1 MPPDVASGV
10 AVDDLLRRARWPV
23 LRRLGFHPG
32 GDERSAF
39 RGTGLE
45 YSDVREYQAGD
56 DPRTIEW
63 NITARSDR
71 PYVRESL
78 PDRGLDAWLLF
89 DVSRSLD
96 WGTARCLKRQLA
108 VEFSA
113 VVGQLLIGRGNRVGA
128 LFFDERVRS
137 IVPPSAGRTALLQLI
152 ARMSRAADGSQ
163 SPSQSGGGQDGGDGS
178 QSSSPS
184 GGVQGGGS
192 TAQQFPSPY
201 GGGQGGGQTDLGRA
215 LTEAG
220 RLIRRPSLIVIL
232 SDFMTP
238 GGWQQPLS
246 ALALRHEVIAA
257 WITDPREREIPDVG
271 VVTFEDPESGRQILV
286 DTRSAPLRARFQD
299 AAQAQRATIRADL
312 LRARTA
318 VAELSTAAELVPQLI
333 AFIKQREAQ
342 RGRRLAT
349 ATA

>member
-1 MPPDVASGV
+1 MPPDIAGGI

-32 GDERSAF
+32 GDERSSF

-78 PDRGLDAWLLF
+78 PDRGLDAWLLI

-108 VEFSA
+108 LEFAA

-128 LFFDERVRS
+128 LLFDERVRA
-137 IVPPSAGRTALLQLI
+137 IIPPSAGRTALLQLI
-152 ARMSRAADGSQ
+152 ARISRAAEQPADGS
-163 SPSQSGGGQDGGDGS
+163 
-178 QSSSPS
+178 
-184 GGVQGGGS
+184 
-192 TAQQFPSPY
+192 
-201 GGGQGGGQTDLGRA
+201 TDLGRA

-220 RLIRRPSLIVIL
+220 RLIRRPSLMVIL
-232 SDFMTP
+232 TDFMTP

-246 ALALRHEVIAA
+246 ALAIRHEVIAA
-257 WITDPREREIPDVG
+257 WVTDPRERDIPDVG
-271 VVTFEDPESGRQILV
+271 VVTFEDPESGQQILV
-286 DTRSAPLRARFQD
+286 DTRSAPLRARFEE
-299 AAQAQRATIRADL
+299 AANAQRATIRADL
-312 LRARTA
+312 IRARTA
-318 VAELSTAAELVPQLI
+318 VAELSTAAEVVPQLV

-342 RGRRLAT
+342 RGRRLAP

>member
-1 MPPDVASGV
+1 LPPDVVTGGI
-10 AVDDLLRRARWPV
+10 AVDQLLRRSRWPV

-32 GDERSAF
+32 GDERSSF
-39 RGTGLE
+39 RGAGLE

-78 PDRGLDAWLLF
+78 PDRGLDAWLLV
-89 DVSRSLD
+89 DTTRSLD

-108 VEFSA
+108 LEFSA

-128 LFFDERVRS
+128 LLFDDRVRS
-137 IVPPSAGRTALLQLI
+137 IIPPSAGRTALLQLI
-152 ARMSRAADGSQ
+152 ARMERATDGQ
-163 SPSQSGGGQDGGDGS
+163 EFPSLVGGGHGPQFPATSGGANVVRVAG
-178 QSSSPS
+178 
-184 GGVQGGGS
+184 
-192 TAQQFPSPY
+192 FPAWA
-201 GGGQGGGQTDLGRA
+201 GQGGGPTDLGQA

-220 RLIRRPSLIVIL
+220 RLIHRPSMMVLI

-238 GGWQQPLS
+238 GGWQQPLT
-246 ALALRHEVIAA
+246 ALAIRHEVIAA

-271 VVTFEDPESGRQILV
+271 VVTFEDPESGEQILV
-286 DTRSAPLRARFQD
+286 DTRSAHLRARFQEAA
-299 AAQAQRATIRADL
+299 AAQRETILADL
-312 LRARTA
+312 LRARA
-318 VAELSTAAELVPQLI
+318 AIAELSTAAEVVPQLV

-342 RGRRLAT
+342 RGRRLAP
-349 ATA
+349 ATV

>member
-1 MPPDVASGV
+1 LPPDIASGI

-32 GDERSAF
+32 GDERSSF

-78 PDRGLDAWLLF
+78 PDRGLDAWLLI

-108 VEFSA
+108 LEFSA
-113 VVGQLLIGRGNRVGA
+113 LVGQLLIGRGNRVGA
-128 LFFDERVRS
+128 LLFDERVRS
-137 IVPPSAGRTALLQLI
+137 ITPPSAGRTALLQLI
-152 ARMSRAADGSQ
+152 ARISRAADGSQ
-163 SPSQSGGGQDGGDGS
+163 LPSTS
-178 QSSSPS
+178 
-184 GGVQGGGS
+184 
-192 TAQQFPSPY
+192 A
-201 GGGQGGGQTDLGRA
+201 GGQGGGQTDLGRA

-246 ALALRHEVIAA
+246 ALGLRHEVIAA
-257 WITDPREREIPDVG
+257 WITDPREHEIPDVG

-286 DTRSAPLRARFQD
+286 DTRSASLRARFQEV
-299 AAQAQRATIRADL
+299 ANAQRATIRADL
-312 LRARTA
+312 VRARTA
-318 VAELSTAAELVPQLI
+318 VAELSTAAEVVPQLV

-342 RGRRLAT
+342 RGRRLAPVT
-349 ATA
+349 A

>member
-1 MPPDVASGV
+1 LPPDVVTGGV
-10 AVDDLLRRARWPV
+10 AVDQLLRRSRWPV

-32 GDERSAF
+32 GDERSSL
-39 RGTGLE
+39 RGAGLE

-78 PDRGLDAWLLF
+78 PDRGLDAWLLV
-89 DVSRSLD
+89 DITRSLD

-108 VEFSA
+108 LEFSA

-128 LFFDERVRS
+128 LFFDDRVRS
-137 IVPPSAGRTALLQLI
+137 IIPPSAGRTALLQLI
-152 ARMSRAADGSQ
+152 ARMERAAETPAEG
-163 SPSQSGGGQDGGDGS
+163 P
-178 QSSSPS
+178 
-184 GGVQGGGS
+184 
-192 TAQQFPSPY
+192 
-201 GGGQGGGQTDLGRA
+201 TDLGRA

-220 RLIRRPSLIVIL
+220 RLIRRPSMMVLI

-238 GGWQQPLS
+238 GGWQKPLS
-246 ALALRHEVIAA
+246 ALAIRHEVVAA
-257 WITDPREREIPDVG
+257 WITDPRERQIPDVG
-271 VVTFEDPESGRQILV
+271 VVTFEDPESGEQILV
-286 DTRSAPLRARFQD
+286 DTRSAHLRARFQE
-299 AAQAQRATIRADL
+299 AAAGQRETIRADL

-318 VAELSTAAELVPQLI
+318 IAELSTEAEVVPQLV

-342 RGRRLAT
+342 RGHRVARAS
-349 ATA
+349 A

>member
-1 MPPDVASGV
+1 MPRRSSSACSSDSRRLASTLGTGLPPDVIAGGL
-10 AVDDLLRRARWPV
+10 AVDQLLRRSRWPV

-32 GDERSAF
+32 GDERSSW
-39 RGTGLE
+39 RGAGLE

-78 PDRGLDAWLLF
+78 PDRGLDAWLLV
-89 DVSRSLD
+89 DITRSLD

-108 VEFSA
+108 LEFSA

-128 LFFDERVRS
+128 LLFDDRVRS
-137 IVPPSAGRTALLQLI
+137 IIPPSAGRTALLQLI
-152 ARMSRAADGSQ
+152 ARMERATETPA
-163 SPSQSGGGQDGGDGS
+163 GGPNDR
-178 QSSSPS
+178 
-184 GGVQGGGS
+184 
-192 TAQQFPSPY
+192 
-201 GGGQGGGQTDLGRA
+201 GRA
-215 LTEAG
+215 LAEAG
-220 RLIRRPSLIVIL
+220 RLIRRPSMMVLI

-246 ALALRHEVIAA
+246 ALAIRHEVVAV

-271 VVTFEDPESGRQILV
+271 VVTFEDPESGEQILV
-286 DTRSAPLRARFQD
+286 DTRSAHLRARFQEAA
-299 AAQAQRATIRADL
+299 AAQRGTIRADL
-312 LRARTA
+312 LRARAA
-318 VAELSTAAELVPQLI
+318 VAEMSTAAELVPQLV

-342 RGRRLAT
+342 RSGRLARVGT
-349 ATA
+349 

>member
-1 MPPDVASGV
+1 MPPDIASGI

-32 GDERSAF
+32 GDERSSF

-78 PDRGLDAWLLF
+78 PDRGLDAWLLV
-89 DVSRSLD
+89 DISRSLD

-108 VEFSA
+108 LEFSA

-128 LFFDERVRS
+128 LLFDERVRA
-137 IVPPSAGRTALLQLI
+137 IIPPSAGRTALLQLI
-152 ARMSRAADGSQ
+152 ARMERAAEHPAEGS
-163 SPSQSGGGQDGGDGS
+163 
-178 QSSSPS
+178 
-184 GGVQGGGS
+184 
-192 TAQQFPSPY
+192 
-201 GGGQGGGQTDLGRA
+201 TDLGRA

-257 WITDPREREIPDVG
+257 LITDPRERDIPDVG

-286 DTRSAPLRARFQD
+286 DTGSAALRARFQE
-299 AAQAQRATIRADL
+299 AANDQRETIRDDL
-312 LRARTA
+312 VRARTA
-318 VAELSTAAELVPQLI
+318 VAELSTAAEVVPQLV

-342 RGRRLAT
+342 RGRRLAPVT
-349 ATA
+349 A

>member
-1 MPPDVASGV
+1 LPPDIASGIG
-10 AVDDLLRRARWPV
+10 VDDLLRRARWPV

-32 GDERSAF
+32 GDERSSF

-78 PDRGLDAWLLF
+78 PDRGLDAWLLV
-89 DVSRSLD
+89 DISRSLD

-108 VEFSA
+108 LEFSA

-128 LFFDERVRS
+128 LLFDERVRA
-137 IVPPSAGRTALLQLI
+137 IIPPSAGRTALLQLI
-152 ARMSRAADGSQ
+152 ARMERASD
-163 SPSQSGGGQDGGDGS
+163 PL

-184 GGVQGGGS
+184 GG
-192 TAQQFPSPY
+192 
-201 GGGQGGGQTDLGRA
+201 GQGGGATDLGRA

-257 WITDPREREIPDVG
+257 LITDPREHDIPDVG

-286 DTRSAPLRARFQD
+286 DTGSAALRARFQE
-299 AAQAQRATIRADL
+299 AANDQRETIRDDL
-312 LRARTA
+312 VRARTA
-318 VAELSTAAELVPQLI
+318 IAELSTAAEVVPQLV

-342 RGRRLAT
+342 RGRRLAP

>member
-1 MPPDVASGV
+1 MPPDIASGI

-32 GDERSAF
+32 GDERSSF

-56 DPRTIEW
+56 DPRNIEW

-78 PDRGLDAWLLF
+78 PDRGLDAWLLI

-108 VEFSA
+108 LEFSA

-128 LFFDERVRS
+128 LLFDERVRS
-137 IVPPSAGRTALLQLI
+137 ITPPSAGRTALLQLI
-152 ARMSRAADGSQ
+152 ARISRAADGSQ
-163 SPSQSGGGQDGGDGS
+163 FA
-178 QSSSPS
+178 
-184 GGVQGGGS
+184 S
-192 TAQQFPSPY
+192 TSE
-201 GGGQGGGQTDLGRA
+201 GGQGRGQTDLGRA

-246 ALALRHEVIAA
+246 ALGLRHEVIAA
-257 WITDPREREIPDVG
+257 WITDPREHEIPDVG

-286 DTRSAPLRARFQD
+286 DTRSASLRARFQEM
-299 AAQAQRATIRADL
+299 ANAQRATIRADL
-312 LRARTA
+312 VRARTA
-318 VAELSTAAELVPQLI
+318 VAELSTAAEVVPQLV

-342 RGRRLAT
+342 RGRRLAPVT
-349 ATA
+349 A

>member
-1 MPPDVASGV
+1 MPPDVVAGGI
-10 AVDDLLRRARWPV
+10 AVDQLLRRSRWPV

-32 GDERSAF
+32 GDERSSL
-39 RGTGLE
+39 RGAGLE

-78 PDRGLDAWLLF
+78 PDRGLDAWLLV
-89 DVSRSLD
+89 DITRSLD

-108 VEFSA
+108 LEFSA

-128 LFFDERVRS
+128 LLFDDRVRS
-137 IVPPSAGRTALLQLI
+137 IIPPSAGRTALLQLI
-152 ARMSRAADGSQ
+152 ARMERAAE
-163 SPSQSGGGQDGGDGS
+163 SPSDG
-178 QSSSPS
+178 P
-184 GGVQGGGS
+184 
-192 TAQQFPSPY
+192 
-201 GGGQGGGQTDLGRA
+201 TDLGRA

-220 RLIRRPSLIVIL
+220 RLIRRPSMMVLL

-246 ALALRHEVIAA
+246 ALAIRHEVVAA
-257 WITDPREREIPDVG
+257 WISDPREREIPDVG
-271 VVTFEDPESGRQILV
+271 VVTFEDPESGEQILV
-286 DTRSAPLRARFQD
+286 DTRSAHLRARFQE
-299 AAQAQRATIRADL
+299 AAVGQRETIRADL
-312 LRARTA
+312 LRARA
-318 VAELSTAAELVPQLI
+318 AIAELSTAAEIVPQLV

-342 RGRRLAT
+342 RGHRVARAT
-349 ATA
+349 A

>member
-1 MPPDVASGV
+1 MPPEIAGGIVI
-10 AVDDLLRRARWPV
+10 DDLLRRARWPV

-78 PDRGLDAWLLF
+78 PDRGLDAWLLI

-108 VEFSA
+108 LEFSA

-128 LFFDERVRS
+128 LLFDERVRA
-137 IVPPSAGRTALLQLI
+137 IMPPSAGRTALLQLI
-152 ARMSRAADGSQ
+152 ARISRAAEDPADGS
-163 SPSQSGGGQDGGDGS
+163 
-178 QSSSPS
+178 
-184 GGVQGGGS
+184 
-192 TAQQFPSPY
+192 
-201 GGGQGGGQTDLGRA
+201 TDLGRA
-215 LTEAG
+215 LKEAG
-220 RLIRRPSLIVIL
+220 RLVRRPSLIVIL

-238 GGWQQPLS
+238 GGRQQPLS
-246 ALALRHEVIAA
+246 ALAMRHEVIAA
-257 WITDPREREIPDVG
+257 WITDPREGEIPDVG
-271 VVTFEDPESGRQILV
+271 AVTFEDPESGRQILV
-286 DTRSAPLRARFQD
+286 DTRSAHLRARFQE
-299 AAQAQRATIRADL
+299 AANAQRATIRADL
-312 LRARTA
+312 VRARTA
-318 VAELSTAAELVPQLI
+318 IAELSTAAELVPQLVG
-333 AFIKQREAQ
+333 FIKQREAQ
-342 RGRRLAT
+342 RGGRLAP